1 MFYEAPGLCTSW
13 PLKEPQVIDRLR
25 TLSARPITRWLRRPR
40 ALVVRAWAW
49 LCAHTNDL
57 DEKQR
62 CLTAI
67 LELDPELEWA
77 QLALYQVRQ
86 RQAQMN

>member
-1 MFYEAPGLCTSW
+1 MANS
-13 PLKEPQVIDRLR
+13 LR
-25 TLSARPITRWLRRPR
+25 TLSARLITRWLRRPQK
-40 ALVVRAWAW
+40 LVVRAWAW
-49 LCAHTNDL
+49 LCAHTD
-57 DEKQR
+57 DPGEKAR

-77 QLALYQVRQ
+77 QLALRQVQQ

>member
-1 MFYEAPGLCTSW
+1 MTLDF
-13 PLKEPQVIDRLR
+13 R
-25 TLSARPITRWLRRPR
+25 TLSARLITRWLRRPR

-49 LCAHTNDL
+49 LCAHTDDL
-57 DEKQR
+57 EEKRR

-77 QLALYQVRQ
+77 QLALQHVRH

>member
-1 MFYEAPGLCTSW
+1 M
-13 PLKEPQVIDRLR
+13 INDLR
-25 TLSARPITRWLRRPR
+25 TLSADLITRYLRRPR

-49 LCAHTNDL
+49 LCANTNDL
-57 DEKQR
+57 DEKHR

-67 LELDPELEWA
+67 LELQPDLEWA
-77 QLALYQVRQ
+77 QLALRQVRY

>member
-1 MFYEAPGLCTSW
+1 VERNATDY
-13 PLKEPQVIDRLR
+13 LR
-25 TLSARPITRWLRRPR
+25 TLSARLITRWLRWPR

-49 LCAHTNDL
+49 LFARTDDL

-67 LELDPELEWA
+67 VELDPEQEWA
-77 QLALYQVRQ
+77 QLALQRVRH
-86 RQAQMN
+86 

>member
-1 MFYEAPGLCTSW
+1 MALTICANSHKHHRPRRSEYC
-13 PLKEPQVIDRLR
+13 QR
-25 TLSARPITRWLRRPR
+25 TRCLRRPR

-49 LCAHTNDL
+49 LCAHTDDL

-67 LELDPELEWA
+67 VELDPELEWA
-77 QLALYQVRQ
+77 QLALEQMRQ